1 MKTVNKRTMKH
12 GFSRDFFINREFNYI
27 FGMPGCGKSTTLA
40 VVAQVCYDMGIPCFS
55 NFPVE
60 HTYEFQGFDV
70 NYPSG
75 SVFIFDEIFELFGCG
90 QSKSLPT
97 LTTMFF
103 REFRHS
109 RYTVW
114 AASQEEDD
122 AARRIRGIITKSF
135 QLSLCGISDKYTRL
149 SECVL
154 VERPQNDDGD
164 KYEYVVV
171 NSLVA
176 RLTDVKIY
184 RPHFYSNFD
193 SYCRRT
199 FTRSVEFKPW

>member
-1 MKTVNKRTMKH
+1 MKTISKGTIKT
-12 GFSRDFFINREFNYI
+12 GFARDFFINREFNYI

-60 HTYEFQGFDV
+60 NTYQFQGFDV

-75 SVFIFDEIFELFGCG
+75 SVFIFDEIYELFGCG
-90 QSKSLPT
+90 QSKTLPMENT
-97 LTTMFF
+97 LFF

-109 RYTVW
+109 RFTVW

-122 AARRIRGIITKSF
+122 AARRIRGVITKSYK
-135 QLSLCGISDKYTRL
+135 LDLCGIHDNYTRL

-154 VERPQNDDGD
+154 VERAVNDDGD

-171 NSLVA
+171 NSFVA
-176 RLTDVKIY
+176 RLMDVKIF

-199 FTRSVEFKPW
+199 YKRSADFKPW